1 MAAPVVFLNGFYVG
15 LEEARVSVLDR
26 GFCYGDGLFETMRS
40 YGGTIFRLG
49 LHFDRLWR
57 SAGLL
62 NLPLPLTRMELA
74 SIVET
79 TLKFNSC
86 PEAYVRITLTRG
98 ESAPGLLVDD
108 NASPTLVV
116 FVKPFDPVPDEWRR
130 DGVAVALFPS
140 SACRTGGLAAQVK
153 SCNYLSQIVLRNEA
167 RKRGSAEALLLD
179 DGGHVT
185 EGTTSNIFLVAD
197 GVLKTPPANQYVLPG
212 ITRQVVMEIARAMDL
227 PCFEENLTLDDLRRA
242 DEVFLT
248 NTGIEVLPVSRI
260 DGVAVGD
267 GKPGYW
273 TRLLHREFVK
283 NVEDR
288 G

>member
-40 YGGTIFRLG
+40 YRGAIFRLE
-49 LHFDRLWR
+49 LHLERLRR

-62 NLPLPLTRMELA
+62 DLPLPLTQNELV

-79 TLKFNSC
+79 TLKLNAC
-86 PEAYVRITLTRG
+86 PEAYVRVTLTRG
-98 ESAPGLLVDD
+98 ESAPGLLFDD

-130 DGVAVALFPS
+130 DGVPAVLFPS
-140 SACRTGGLAAQVK
+140 SACRTGGLPAQVK

-167 RKRGSAEALLLD
+167 RRKGATEGLLLD
-179 DGGHVT
+179 ADGRVT
-185 EGTTSNIFLVAD
+185 EGTTSNIFLVED

-212 ITRQVVMEIARAMDL
+212 ITRQVVMEIAGAL
-227 PCFEENLTLDDLRRA
+227 GIPCFEENLTADDLRRA

-248 NTGIEVLPVSRI
+248 NTGIEILPVCRI
-260 DGVAVGD
+260 DGAAVGD

-273 TRLLHREFVK
+273 TRLLHREFLK
-283 NVEDR
+283 NVED
-288 G
+288 GG